1 MIMINFSLN
10 VKHVAFRIVKLRGG
24 YIYDLLIDIY
34 SSNYANHRSDHLAQ
48 LDMYLSEIY

>member
-1 MIMINFSLN
+1 MIMINFSLY
-10 VKHVAFRIVKLRGG
+10 VKHEAFTIVKLRGG